1 MSLGNQ
7 SAYPYNHAIV
17 NAHERVADVKEY
29 GIGETGMTIRQ
40 RYAMAAMQGFVSDV
54 RHMDSFYSNGGNN
67 YNKAREMLC
76 TASFKIADAMI
87 AFEENE
93 SNARGETKEN
103 ETSQGSEVMGDQA
116 TQE

>member
-1 MSLGNQ
+1 MRLGYMP
-7 SAYPYNHAIV
+7 AYPV
-17 NAHERVADVKEY
+17 REPRQDLGPDVELTY
-29 GIGETGMTIRQ
+29 LGMTIRQ

-87 AFEENE
+87 AF
-93 SNARGETKEN
+93 
-103 ETSQGSEVMGDQA
+103 
-116 TQE
+116 